1 MTQVNGAY
9 RRIINAWCM
18 YDWANSAFATTIL
31 AAVLPIYYSQV
42 AGATLP
48 SEARATA
55 FWSVGLSV
63 SLLIVALA
71 SPILGTISDVMR
83 GKKRFL
89 SVFAGLGIL
98 ATGLLVLV
106 STGDWLLASLL
117 FVLGRIGFTAAN
129 VFYDAL
135 LPHVA
140 REEDRDRVS
149 TKGYALGYLGGG
161 LLLGINVVMI
171 ELLPGTWGPRLSFLS
186 VAIWWAVFSI
196 PILTRVPEPPA
207 ATAKSGEGK
216 NVLAISIRR
225 LTNTFKDIRQY
236 RELFKYLVAFL
247 IYNDGIGTII
257 GVAAI
262 YGAELGFGSVE
273 LILALLLVQFVGIP
287 FSLIFGRLPS
297 PSEKRRP
304 LFLAFIVFNLVALPL
319 VGIVG
324 SSILP
329 SGVSGAPQPAYEGT
343 ATAVGE
349 GVYLASD
356 AAPAYGGTWDTVVA
370 AADELG
376 TDEDVAYA
384 TTSESGARYELAFN
398 GQKVEITHSTGPDH
412 GIWVV
417 EMDGQP
423 LLDEDTG
430 EPVTINAYNPTVRY
444 GVRHTFQATAPS
456 EHTLSLINS
465 GNRDP
470 ESTGTVLAVASAE
483 VQSPIR
489 QSQLPMILGLI
500 IAVQLLGA
508 VFALLLGRP
517 LFSGL
522 AAKLDTRRSIILAL
536 VVYAVIAIWGFRLDS
551 VIEFWFLAW
560 MVAIVQGGSQAL
572 SRSLYSSMSPAAKSG
587 EFFGFYGVMEK
598 FSAIIGPLLFAAA
611 ATVFDS
617 SRPAVLSLIVL
628 FVVGVFLLTRVNVE
642 EGRRVAKEEDA
653 RVGLV
658 EEIALPLDGGPEA
671 AGENEDIAE
680 RVEDSGI
687 R

>member
-1 MTQVNGAY
+1 M
-9 RRIINAWCM
+9 INAWCM

-55 FWSVGLSV
+55 YWSVGLSV
-63 SLLIVALA
+63 SLLIVALL

-89 SVFAGLGIL
+89 GLFAGMGIL

-106 STGDWLLASLL
+106 TTGDWMLASIL

-149 TKGYALGYLGGG
+149 TRGYATGYLGGG
-161 LLLGINVVMI
+161 LLLAINVVMI
-171 ELLPGTWGPRLSFLS
+171 QLLPGTWGPRMSFLS

-196 PILTRVPEPPA
+196 PVLTRVPEPPA
-207 ATAKSGEGK
+207 ATARQNEGT
-216 NVLAISIRR
+216 NVIAISIKR
-225 LTNTFKDIRQY
+225 LRDTFKDIRQY
-236 RELFKYLVAFL
+236 RELFKYLIAFL

-304 LFLAFIVFNLVALPL
+304 LFVAFIVFNLVALPL
-319 VGIVG
+319 VGIAG
-324 SSILP
+324 SSLLP
-329 SGVSGAPQPAYEGT
+329 SGVSGAPQPAYQDT
-343 ATAVGE
+343 DAAVGE
-349 GVYLASD
+349 GIYLASD
-356 AAPAYGGTWDTVVA
+356 AAPAYGGTWVTDVVTA
-370 AADELG
+370 EEVG
-376 TDEDVAYA
+376 TDDDVAYA
-384 TTSESGARYELAFN
+384 TTNEPGARYDLAFN
-398 GQKVEITHSTGPDH
+398 GQEVEVTYRTGPDH
-412 GIWVV
+412 GIWIV
-417 EMDGQP
+417 EVDGQP

-430 EPVTINAYNPTVRY
+430 DPIEINAYNPTLRH
-444 GVRHTFQATAPS
+444 GVRRTLQAEAPGL
-456 EHTLSLINS
+456 HTLSLINS
-465 GNRDP
+465 GDKDS
-470 ESTGTVLAVASAE
+470 ESGGIVLALAGVE
-483 VQSPIR
+483 VLPPVR
-489 QSQLPMILGLI
+489 QSQLPLILGLL
-500 IAVQLLGA
+500 IAVQLVGA
-508 VFALLLGRP
+508 VFALLMGRP

-522 AAKLDTRRSIILAL
+522 AKKLDTRRSIILAL
-536 VVYAVIAIWGFRLDS
+536 VVYAVIAIWGFRLNS
-551 VIEFWFLAW
+551 VIEFWFLAF

-598 FSAIIGPLLFAAA
+598 FSAIIGPLIFAAA
-611 ATVFDS
+611 AAAFDS

-628 FVVGVFLLTRVNVE
+628 FFIGIFLLTRVDVD

-653 RVGLV
+653 RAGLV
-658 EEIALPLDGGPEA
+658 A
-671 AGENEDIAE
+671 AEQET
-680 RVEDSGI
+680 
-687 R
+687 